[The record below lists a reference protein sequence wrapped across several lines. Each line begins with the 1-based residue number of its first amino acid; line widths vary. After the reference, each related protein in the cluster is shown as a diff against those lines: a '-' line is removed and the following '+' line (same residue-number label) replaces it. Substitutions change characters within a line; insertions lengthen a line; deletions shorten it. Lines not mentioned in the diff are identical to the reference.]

1 VTALSSAAVVGL
13 GYIGL
18 PTAVSLATGGLEVT
32 GVDTNP
38 GIVERV
44 NRGEAP
50 FAEPDLSVA
59 VSGAVAMG
67 RLRAQQKMPQ
77 ADAYVIAV
85 PTPFTMDH
93 EADPAERPPG
103 ARRGADP
110 EERPT
115 GAPRGADPG
124 GRPPGAPRRADL
136 SYITAAAEAVADV
149 LRGGEVIV
157 LESTAPPGTT
167 RRVSELIAARRPD
180 LHLPHVPDIHPD
192 VHVAH
197 CPERVLPG
205 RIMIEIATN
214 DRVIG
219 GLTPACA
226 ARAVELYQTFCHG
239 ALIVT
244 DAASAEMAKL
254 AENAYRDVNIAFAN
268 ELSLICQRLG
278 LDVWE
283 IRQMA
288 NHHPRVEILRPGPGV
303 GGHCIAV
310 DPWFIVEAA
319 PDLARLTAVARAV
332 NDHMPGHTAD
342 QIVATSRRFRDPR
355 IACLGLS
362 FKADVGDVRESPAVD
377 ITARIAAA
385 LPDVKILAVEPHL
398 SSLPGRLGDLG
409 NVVLADAEQA
419 IADSDVIA
427 LLVDHTC
434 FRAIKKTQLAGKV
447 VYDTR
452 GAWG

>member
-1 VTALSSAAVVGL
+1 MRVPNVTPLSSAAVVGL

-32 GVDTNP
+32 GVDVNP
-38 GIVERV
+38 DIVERV

-67 RLRAQQKMPQ
+67 RLRVQQEMPQ

-85 PTPFTMDH
+85 PTPFAGDH
-93 EADPAERPPG
+93 Q
-103 ARRGADP
+103 
-110 EERPT
+110 
-115 GAPRGADPG
+115 
-124 GRPPGAPRRADL
+124 ADL
-136 SYITAAAEAVADV
+136 SYVTEAAEAIAGV

-167 RRVSELIAARRPD
+167 QRVSELIAARRPD
-180 LHLPHVPDIHPD
+180 LHLPHVADITPD

-205 RIMIEIATN
+205 RVMIEIATN

-226 ARAVELYQTFCHG
+226 ERAAGLYRTFCRG
-239 ALIVT
+239 ALILT

-310 DPWFIVEAA
+310 DPWFIIEAA

-332 NDHMPGHTAD
+332 NDYMPGHTAD
-342 QIVATSRRFRDPR
+342 QIVATSRRFREPR

-362 FKADVGDVRESPAVD
+362 FKADVGDLRESPAVD
-377 ITARIAAA
+377 ITATIATA
-385 LPDVKILAVEPHL
+385 LPDVKILAVEPHAPK
-398 SSLPGRLGDLG
+398 LPARFEELE
-409 NVVLADAEQA
+409 NVIMTDAEHA
-419 IADSDVIA
+419 IAEADIIA
-427 LLVDHTC
+427 LLVDHSC
-434 FRAIKKTQLAGKV
+434 FRTIKKTQLAGKV

-452 GAWG
+452 GMWS

>member
-18 PTAVSLATGGLEVT
+18 PTAVSLATGGLEVI
-32 GVDTNP
+32 GVDVNP
-38 GIVERV
+38 EIVERV
-44 NRGEAP
+44 NRGETP

-67 RLRAQQKMPQ
+67 RLRAQREMPS

-85 PTPFTMDH
+85 PTPFTGDH
-93 EADPAERPPG
+93 
-103 ARRGADP
+103 
-110 EERPT
+110 T
-115 GAPRGADPG
+115 
-124 GRPPGAPRRADL
+124 ADL

-149 LRGGEVIV
+149 LHGGEVVV

-167 RRVSELIAARRPD
+167 RKVSELIAARRPD
-180 LHLPHVPDIHPD
+180 LHLPHVPDIPPD

-226 ARAVELYQTFCHG
+226 ERAVELYRTFCHG
-239 ALIVT
+239 ELIVT

-268 ELSLICQRLG
+268 ELSLICQHLG

-283 IRQMA
+283 IRQTA
-288 NHHPRVEILRPGPGV
+288 NHHPRVDILRPGPGV

-319 PDLARLTAVARAV
+319 PELARLTRTARAV
-332 NDHMPGHTAD
+332 NDHMPAHTAE

-362 FKADVGDVRESPAVD
+362 FKADVGDLRESPAVD
-377 ITARIAAA
+377 IAARIAAA
-385 LPDVKILAVEPHL
+385 LPDVKVLAVEPHVA
-398 SSLPGRLGDLG
+398 SLPGQLDELD
-409 NVVLADAEQA
+409 NVALTDVEHALAE
-419 IADSDVIA
+419 SDVIA
-427 LLVDHTC
+427 LLVDHSC
-434 FRAIKKTQLAGKV
+434 FRSIKKSQLAGKV

-452 GAWG
+452 GMWG

>member
-1 VTALSSAAVVGL
+1 VTAALSRAAVVGL

-18 PTAVSLATGGLEVT
+18 PTAVSLATGGLEVI
-32 GVDTNP
+32 GVDVNP

-44 NRGEAP
+44 NRGETP

-67 RLRAQQKMPQ
+67 RLRAQQEMPQ

-85 PTPFTMDH
+85 PTPFTGDH
-93 EADPAERPPG
+93 DAE
-103 ARRGADP
+103 
-110 EERPT
+110 
-115 GAPRGADPG
+115 PG
-124 GRPPGAPRRADL
+124 GRPPGTPRADL
-136 SYITAAAEAVADV
+136 SYVMAAAEAIADV

-180 LHLPHVPDIHPD
+180 LHLPHVPDIPPD

-205 RIMIEIATN
+205 RVMIEIATN

-226 ARAVELYQTFCHG
+226 ARAAELYRTFCRG
-239 ALIVT
+239 ELIV
-244 DAASAEMAKL
+244 KL

-268 ELSLICQRLG
+268 ELLLICQRLG

-319 PDLARLTAVARAV
+319 PDQARLIRAARAV
-332 NDHMPGHTAD
+332 NDQMPAHTAD
-342 QIVATSRRFRDPR
+342 QIVTTSRRFREPR

-362 FKADVGDVRESPAVD
+362 FKADVGDLRESPAVD
-377 ITARIAAA
+377 ITARVAAA
-385 LPDVKILAVEPHL
+385 LPDVKILVAEPHAP
-398 SSLPGRLGDLG
+398 SLPGELDELG
-409 NVVLADAEQA
+409 NVVMTDAEHA
-419 IADSDVIA
+419 IAESDVIA
-427 LLVDHTC
+427 LLVDHSC
-434 FRAIKKTQLAGKV
+434 FRAIKKTQLTGKV

-452 GAWG
+452 GMWG

>member
-1 VTALSSAAVVGL
+1 MRAPDVTALSSAVVVGL

-18 PTAVSLATGGLEVT
+18 PTAVSLATGGLEVI
-32 GVDTNP
+32 GVDVNP
-38 GIVERV
+38 DIVERV
-44 NRGEAP
+44 NRGETP

-67 RLRAQQKMPQ
+67 RLRAQQDVPS

-85 PTPFTMDH
+85 PTPFTGDH
-93 EADPAERPPG
+93 S
-103 ARRGADP
+103 
-110 EERPT
+110 
-115 GAPRGADPG
+115 ADPG
-124 GRPPGAPRRADL
+124 GRPPGAPRCADL
-136 SYITAAAEAVADV
+136 SYVTAAAEAVAEV

-167 RRVSELIAARRPD
+167 RMVSELIAARRPD
-180 LHLPHVPDIHPD
+180 LHLPHVPDVPPD

-226 ARAVELYQTFCHG
+226 ARAVELYRTFCHG
-239 ALIVT
+239 ELIVT
-244 DAASAEMAKL
+244 DATSAEMAKL

-310 DPWFIVEAA
+310 DPWFIIEAA

-332 NDHMPGHTAD
+332 NDHMPAHTAD
-342 QIVATSRRFRDPR
+342 QIVATSRRFREPR

-362 FKADVGDVRESPAVD
+362 FKADVGDLRESPAVD
-377 ITARIAAA
+377 ITARVAAA
-385 LPDVKILAVEPHL
+385 LPEVKILVAEPHAPA
-398 SSLPGRLGDLG
+398 LPAQLDGLG
-409 NVVLADAEQA
+409 NVVMTDAEHA
-419 IADSDVIA
+419 VAESDVIA
-427 LLVDHTC
+427 LLVDHSC

-452 GAWG
+452 GMWG

>member
-1 VTALSSAAVVGL
+1 VTVSPQGSSVTALSTVAVVGL

-32 GVDTNP
+32 GVDVNP
-38 GIVERV
+38 DVVERV
-44 NRGEAP
+44 NRGEAT

-67 RLRAQQKMPQ
+67 RLRAQREMPS
-77 ADAYVIAV
+77 ADAFVIAV
-85 PTPFTMDH
+85 PTPFTGDH
-93 EADPAERPPG
+93 I
-103 ARRGADP
+103 
-110 EERPT
+110 
-115 GAPRGADPG
+115 
-124 GRPPGAPRRADL
+124 ADL
-136 SYITAAAEAVADV
+136 SYITAAAEVVAGV

-180 LHLPHVPDIHPD
+180 LHLPHVPDVPPD
-192 VHVAH
+192 VYVAH

-226 ARAVELYQTFCHG
+226 ARAAELYRTFCRG
-239 ALIVT
+239 ELIVT

-310 DPWFIVEAA
+310 DPWFIVESA
-319 PDLARLTAVARAV
+319 PDLARLTRTAREI
-332 NDHMPGHTAD
+332 NDQMPAHTAE
-342 QIVATSRRFRDPR
+342 QVVATSRRFRDPR

-362 FKADVGDVRESPAVD
+362 FKGDVGDLRESPAVD

-385 LPDVKILAVEPHL
+385 LPDVKILVVEPHA
-398 SSLPGRLGDLG
+398 SALPALLDSCA
-409 NVVLADAEQA
+409 NVVMTDAEHA
-419 IADSDVIA
+419 IAESDVIA
-427 LLVDHTC
+427 LLVDHGC
-434 FRAIKKTQLAGKV
+434 FRSIKKTQLAGKV

-452 GAWG
+452 GMWG

>member
-1 VTALSSAAVVGL
+1 MTALSSVAVVGL

-18 PTAVSLATGGLEVT
+18 PTAVSLATGGLEVI
-32 GVDTNP
+32 GVDVNP
-38 GIVERV
+38 DIVERV
-44 NRGEAP
+44 SRGETP

-67 RLRAQQKMPQ
+67 RLTAQREMPS

-85 PTPFTMDH
+85 PTPFTGDH
-93 EADPAERPPG
+93 
-103 ARRGADP
+103 
-110 EERPT
+110 
-115 GAPRGADPG
+115 
-124 GRPPGAPRRADL
+124 RADL
-136 SYITAAAEAVADV
+136 SYITAAAEAVADA

-180 LHLPHVPDIHPD
+180 LHLPHVPDVPPD

-226 ARAVELYQTFCHG
+226 ARAVELYRTFCHG
-239 ALIVT
+239 ELIVT

-310 DPWFIVEAA
+310 DPWFIVESA
-319 PDLARLTAVARAV
+319 PELARLIRIARDV
-332 NDHMPGHTAD
+332 NDQMPEHTAER
-342 QIVATSRRFRDPR
+342 IVATSRRFRDPR

-362 FKADVGDVRESPAVD
+362 FKADVGDLRESPAVD

-385 LPDVKILAVEPHL
+385 LPDVKILAVEPHAP
-398 SSLPGRLGDLG
+398 SLPSQLDSCG
-409 NVVLADAEQA
+409 NVVMTDAEHA
-419 IADSDVIA
+419 VAESDVIA
-427 LLVDHTC
+427 LLVDHSC

-452 GAWG
+452 GMWG

>member
-1 VTALSSAAVVGL
+1 MTALSSAAVVGL

-18 PTAVSLATGGLEVT
+18 PTAVSLATGGLEVI
-32 GVDTNP
+32 GVDVNP
-38 GIVERV
+38 DIVERV
-44 NRGEAP
+44 NRGETP
-50 FAEPDLSVA
+50 FDEPDLSVA

-67 RLRAQQKMPQ
+67 RLRAQREMPV

-85 PTPFTMDH
+85 PTPFTADH
-93 EADPAERPPG
+93 K
-103 ARRGADP
+103 
-110 EERPT
+110 
-115 GAPRGADPG
+115 
-124 GRPPGAPRRADL
+124 ADL
-136 SYITAAAEAVADV
+136 SYITAAAGAVAAV
-149 LRGGEVIV
+149 LHGGEVIV

-167 RRVSELIAARRPD
+167 RMVSELIAARCPD
-180 LHLPHVPDIHPD
+180 LHLPHVTDVSPD

-226 ARAVELYQTFCHG
+226 ARAAELYRTFCRG
-239 ALIVT
+239 ELIVT

-268 ELSLICQRLG
+268 ELALICQRLG

-310 DPWFIVEAA
+310 DPWFIVESA
-319 PDLARLTAVARAV
+319 PDLAELIRTARGV
-332 NDHMPGHTAD
+332 NDRMPSHTAD
-342 QIVATSRRFRDPR
+342 RIVATSRRFRDPR

-362 FKADVGDVRESPAVD
+362 FKADVGDLRESPAVD

-385 LPDVKILAVEPHL
+385 VPDVKILAVEPHVAT
-398 SSLPGRLGDLG
+398 LPGQFDDLD
-409 NVVLADAEQA
+409 NVVLTDVEHAVAEAD
-419 IADSDVIA
+419 VVA
-427 LLVDHTC
+427 LLVDHGC

-452 GAWG
+452 GMWD

>member
-1 VTALSSAAVVGL
+1 MRAPIVTPIASAAVVGL

-18 PTAVSLATGGLEVT
+18 PTAASLATGGLEVI
-32 GVDTNP
+32 GVDVNP
-38 GIVERV
+38 DIVERV
-44 NRGEAP
+44 NKGETP

-67 RLRAQQKMPQ
+67 RLKAQQEMAS
-77 ADAYVIAV
+77 ADAYIIAV
-85 PTPFTMDH
+85 PTPFTGDH
-93 EADPAERPPG
+93 G
-103 ARRGADP
+103 V
-110 EERPT
+110 
-115 GAPRGADPG
+115 DPG
-124 GRPPGAPRRADL
+124 ERSHAAPRRADL
-136 SYITAAAEAVADV
+136 SYITAAAEAIADV

-167 RRVSELIAARRPD
+167 RHISELIAARRPD
-180 LHLPHVPDIHPD
+180 LHLPHVPDIPPD

-226 ARAVELYQTFCHG
+226 ERAADLYRTFCHG
-239 ALIVT
+239 ELIIT

-288 NHHPRVEILRPGPGV
+288 NHHPRVDILKPGPGV

-310 DPWFIVEAA
+310 DPWFIIESA
-319 PDLARLTAVARAV
+319 PDLARLIRAARGI
-332 NDHMPGHTAD
+332 NDHMPAHTAE
-342 QIVATSRRFRDPR
+342 QIVTTCRRFRDPR
-355 IACLGLS
+355 IAVFGLS
-362 FKADVGDVRESPAVD
+362 FKADVGDLRESPAVD

-385 LPDVKILAVEPHL
+385 LPDVKILVVEPHAP
-398 SSLPGRLGDLG
+398 SLPGQLDSCA
-409 NVVLADAEQA
+409 NVVMTDVEHA
-419 IADSDVIA
+419 IAESDVIA
-427 LLVDHTC
+427 LLVDHSC
-434 FRAIKKTQLAGKV
+434 FRAIKKTQLVGKV

-452 GAWG
+452 GMWE

>member
-1 VTALSSAAVVGL
+1 MTAISSAAVVGL

-18 PTAVSLATGGLEVT
+18 PTAVSLATGGLEVI
-32 GVDTNP
+32 GVDVNP
-38 GIVERV
+38 DIVDRV
-44 NRGEAP
+44 NRGETP

-67 RLRAQQKMPQ
+67 RLRAQQDMPA
-77 ADAYVIAV
+77 ADAYIIAV
-85 PTPFTMDH
+85 PTPFAGDH
-93 EADPAERPPG
+93 Q
-103 ARRGADP
+103 
-110 EERPT
+110 
-115 GAPRGADPG
+115 
-124 GRPPGAPRRADL
+124 ADL
-136 SYITAAAEAVADV
+136 SYITAAAEAIAGV

-167 RRVSELIAARRPD
+167 RRVSELIAASRPD
-180 LHLPHVPDIHPD
+180 LHLPHVPDIPPD

-226 ARAVELYQTFCHG
+226 ARAAELYRTFCHG
-239 ALIVT
+239 ELILT
-244 DAASAEMAKL
+244 DATSAEMAKL

-288 NHHPRVEILRPGPGV
+288 NHHPRVDILRPGPGV

-310 DPWFIVEAA
+310 DPWFIVESA
-319 PDLARLTAVARAV
+319 PDLARLIGTARGV
-332 NDHMPGHTAD
+332 NDHMPAHTAE
-342 QIVATSRRFRDPR
+342 QIVATSRRFREPR

-362 FKADVGDVRESPAVD
+362 FKADVGDLRESPAVD
-377 ITARIAAA
+377 IAAWIAAA
-385 LPDVKILAVEPHL
+385 LPDVKIHVVEPHAP
-398 SSLPGRLGDLG
+398 SLPGLLDSCA
-409 NVVLADAEQA
+409 NVVMTDVEHA
-419 IADSDVIA
+419 IAESDVIA
-427 LLVDHTC
+427 LLVDHSC

-452 GAWG
+452 GMWE

>member
-18 PTAVSLATGGLEVT
+18 PTAVSLATGGLEVI
-32 GVDTNP
+32 GVDVNSE
-38 GIVERV
+38 VVDRV
-44 NRGEAP
+44 NRGETP

-67 RLRAQQKMPQ
+67 RLRAQREMPS

-85 PTPFTMDH
+85 PTPFTGDH
-93 EADPAERPPG
+93 D
-103 ARRGADP
+103 
-110 EERPT
+110 
-115 GAPRGADPG
+115 ADPG
-124 GRPPGAPRRADL
+124 GRPAGPPRRADL

-149 LRGGEVIV
+149 LRGGEVVV

-180 LHLPHVPDIHPD
+180 LHLPHVPDVAPD

-226 ARAVELYQTFCHG
+226 ARAVELYRTFCHG
-239 ALIVT
+239 ELIVT

-310 DPWFIVEAA
+310 DPWFLVESA
-319 PDLARLTAVARAV
+319 PDLAQLTRTAREV
-332 NDHMPGHTAD
+332 NDHMPAHTAE
-342 QIVATSRRFRDPR
+342 QIVATCRRFRDPR
-355 IACLGLS
+355 IACLGLA
-362 FKADVGDVRESPAVD
+362 FKADVEDLRESPAVD
-377 ITARIAAA
+377 ITARVAAA
-385 LPDVKILAVEPHL
+385 LPDVKILAVEPHAP
-398 SSLPGRLGDLG
+398 SLPGQFDDLD
-409 NVVLADAEQA
+409 NVVLTDAEHA
-419 IADSDVIA
+419 IAESDVIA
-427 LLVDHTC
+427 LLVDHSC
-434 FRAIKKTQLAGKV
+434 FRTIKKTQLAGKV

-452 GAWG
+452 GMWE

>member
-1 VTALSSAAVVGL
+1 VTAPATVAVVGL

-18 PTAVSLATGGLEVT
+18 PTAVSLATGGLEVI
-32 GVDTNP
+32 GVDVNAT
-38 GIVERV
+38 IVAAV
-44 NRGEAP
+44 NQGQAP

-67 RLRAQQKMPQ
+67 RLRAQAEMPA

-85 PTPFTMDH
+85 PTPFTADH
-93 EADPAERPPG
+93 HP
-103 ARRGADP
+103 
-110 EERPT
+110 
-115 GAPRGADPG
+115 
-124 GRPPGAPRRADL
+124 DL
-136 SYITAAAEAVADV
+136 GYIMAAAEAVACV

-167 RRVSELIAARRPD
+167 RRVSELIAARRGD
-180 LHLPHVPDIHPD
+180 LHLPHMPDIPPD

-205 RIMIEIATN
+205 RIMIEIVAN

-226 ARAVELYQTFCHG
+226 EHAAELYRTFCRG
-239 ALIVT
+239 ELFLT

-268 ELSLICQRLG
+268 ELALICQRLG

-288 NHHPRVEILRPGPGV
+288 NHHPRVQILRPGPGV
-303 GGHCIAV
+303 GGHCVAV
-310 DPWFIVEAA
+310 DPWFIVDCA
-319 PDLARLTAVARAV
+319 PDLARLTAAARTV
-332 NDHMPGHTAD
+332 NDCMPEHTAR
-342 QIVATSRRFRDPR
+342 QIVATSRRFRDPT
-355 IACLGLS
+355 IALLGLA
-362 FKADVGDVRESPAVD
+362 FKADVGDLRQSPAVE
-377 ITARIAAA
+377 ITARVAAA
-385 LPDVKILAVEPHL
+385 LPDVKILVAEPHAQ
-398 SSLPGRLGDLG
+398 SLPGELAALG
-409 NVVLADAEQA
+409 NVMMTDAGHAVAE
-419 IADSDVIA
+419 SDVLA
-427 LLVDHTC
+427 LLVDHSC
-434 FRAIKKTQLAGKV
+434 FRSIKKTQLAGKV

-452 GAWG
+452 GMWG

>member
-1 VTALSSAAVVGL
+1 MLFDYDKLQDVATPEISVPARASAPVAVVGL

-18 PTAVSLATGGLEVT
+18 PTAVSLATGGLDVV
-32 GVDTNP
+32 GVDISP
-38 GIVERV
+38 GIVELV

-50 FAEPDLSVA
+50 FAEPDLSVG

-67 RLRAQQKMPQ
+67 RLTAQREMPE
-77 ADAYVIAV
+77 ASAYIIAV
-85 PTPFTMDH
+85 PTPF
-93 EADPAERPPG
+93 ADGNRP
-103 ARRGADP
+103 DL
-110 EERPT
+110 
-115 GAPRGADPG
+115 
-124 GRPPGAPRRADL
+124 RAV
-136 SYITAAAEAVADV
+136 TAAAEAIAPV

-157 LESTAPPGTT
+157 LESTVPPGTT
-167 RRVSELIAARRPD
+167 RRISELIAALRPD
-180 LHLPHVPDIHPD
+180 LRLPHAGDDAPD
-192 VHVAH
+192 VHLAH

-226 ARAVELYQTFCHG
+226 ARAAGLYRTFCHG
-239 ALIVT
+239 ELIIT

-268 ELSLICQRLG
+268 ELSLICQQLG

-310 DPWFIVEAA
+310 DPWFIVDAA
-319 PDLARLTAVARAV
+319 PELSTLIRTARQV
-332 NDHMPGHTAD
+332 NDHMPAHTAE
-342 QIVATSRRFRDPR
+342 QIVATSRRFREPR

-362 FKADVGDVRESPAVD
+362 FKADVGDLRGSPAVE
-377 ITARIAAA
+377 IVRQVAAA
-385 LPDVKILAVEPHL
+385 LPDIKVLAVEPHAAA
-398 SSLPGRLGDLG
+398 LPDQLDSLG
-409 NVVLADAEQA
+409 NVVLADTQHALQDA
-419 IADSDVIA
+419 DVIA
-427 LLVDHTC
+427 LLTDHSC
-434 FRAIKKTQLAGKV
+434 FRSIRKTALAGKV

-452 GAWG
+452 GMWA

>member
-38 GIVERV
+38 SIVERV

-67 RLRAQQKMPQ
+67 RLRAQREMPQ

-85 PTPFTMDH
+85 PTPFTMD
-93 EADPAERPPG
+93 DDG
-103 ARRGADP
+103 A
-110 EERPT
+110 
-115 GAPRGADPG
+115 
-124 GRPPGAPRRADL
+124 APRRADL

-226 ARAVELYQTFCHG
+226 ARAVELYRTFCHG
-239 ALIVT
+239 ELIVT

-310 DPWFIVEAA
+310 DPWFIVESA

-332 NDHMPGHTAD
+332 NDHMPAHTAD

-398 SSLPGRLGDLG
+398 AALPGPLDDLG

-419 IADSDVIA
+419 IAESDVIA
-427 LLVDHTC
+427 LLVDHSY

-452 GAWG
+452 GAW

>member
-1 VTALSSAAVVGL
+1 MTPISTVAVVGL

-18 PTAVSLATGGLEVT
+18 PTAVSLATGGLEVI
-32 GVDTNP
+32 GVDVNP
-38 GIVERV
+38 EIVERV
-44 NRGEAP
+44 NRGETP

-67 RLRAQQKMPQ
+67 RLRAQQEMPP

-85 PTPFTMDH
+85 PTPFTGD
-93 EADPAERPPG
+93 R
-103 ARRGADP
+103 
-110 EERPT
+110 
-115 GAPRGADPG
+115 ADPG

-136 SYITAAAEAVADV
+136 SYITAAAEAVAAV

-180 LHLPHVPDIHPD
+180 LHLPHVPDVPPD
-192 VHVAH
+192 VYVAH

-226 ARAVELYQTFCHG
+226 ARAAELYRTFTRG
-239 ALIVT
+239 ELIVT

-310 DPWFIVEAA
+310 DPWFIVESA
-319 PDLARLTAVARAV
+319 PDLARLTRTARDV
-332 NDHMPGHTAD
+332 NDQMPAHTAD
-342 QIVATSRRFRDPR
+342 RIVATSRRFRDPK

-362 FKADVGDVRESPAVD
+362 FKADVGDLRESPAVD

-385 LPDVKILAVEPHL
+385 LPDVKVLAVEPHAP
-398 SSLPGRLGDLG
+398 SLPGQLDSCG
-409 NVVLADAEQA
+409 NVAMTDVEHAVAE
-419 IADSDVIA
+419 SDVIA
-427 LLVDHTC
+427 LLVDHSC
-434 FRAIKKTQLAGKV
+434 FRSIKKTQLAGKV

-452 GAWG
+452 GMWG

>member
-1 VTALSSAAVVGL
+1 VTGISSVAVVGL

-32 GVDTNP
+32 GVDVNP
-38 GIVERV
+38 DIVERV

-67 RLRAQQKMPQ
+67 RLRAQREVPP

-85 PTPFTMDH
+85 PTPFTGDH
-93 EADPAERPPG
+93 
-103 ARRGADP
+103 
-110 EERPT
+110 
-115 GAPRGADPG
+115 
-124 GRPPGAPRRADL
+124 RADL
-136 SYITAAAEAVADV
+136 SYITAAAEAVAGA

-180 LHLPHVPDIHPD
+180 LHLPH

-226 ARAVELYQTFCHG
+226 ARAVELYRTFCHG
-239 ALIVT
+239 ELIVT

-310 DPWFIVEAA
+310 DPWFIVESA
-319 PDLARLTAVARAV
+319 PDLARLTRTARDV
-332 NDHMPGHTAD
+332 NDQMPAHTAER
-342 QIVATSRRFRDPR
+342 IVATSRRFRDPR

-362 FKADVGDVRESPAVD
+362 FKADVGDLRESPAVD
-377 ITARIAAA
+377 ITARVAAA
-385 LPDVKILAVEPHL
+385 LPDVKILAVEPHAP
-398 SSLPGRLGDLG
+398 SLPGRLDACG
-409 NVVLADAEQA
+409 NVVLTDAEHA
-419 IADSDVIA
+419 IGDSDVIA
-427 LLVDHTC
+427 LLVDHAC

-452 GAWG
+452 GMWG

>member
-1 VTALSSAAVVGL
+1 VTAISSAAVVGL

-18 PTAVSLATGGLEVT
+18 PTAVSLATGGLEVI
-32 GVDTNP
+32 GVDVNL
-38 GIVERV
+38 GVVDRV
-44 NRGEAP
+44 NRGETP

-67 RLRAQQKMPQ
+67 RLRAQQDMPA
-77 ADAYVIAV
+77 ADAYIIAV
-85 PTPFTMDH
+85 PTPFAGDH
-93 EADPAERPPG
+93 Q
-103 ARRGADP
+103 
-110 EERPT
+110 
-115 GAPRGADPG
+115 
-124 GRPPGAPRRADL
+124 ADL
-136 SYITAAAEAVADV
+136 SYITAAAEAIAGV

-167 RRVSELIAARRPD
+167 RRVSELIAAHRPD
-180 LHLPHVPDIHPD
+180 LHLPHVPDIPPD

-226 ARAVELYQTFCHG
+226 SRAAELYRTFCHG
-239 ALIVT
+239 ELIQT
-244 DAASAEMAKL
+244 DATSAEMAKL

-288 NHHPRVEILRPGPGV
+288 NHHPRVDILRPGPGV

-310 DPWFIVEAA
+310 DPWFIVESA
-319 PDLARLTAVARAV
+319 PDLARLIGTARAV
-332 NDHMPGHTAD
+332 NDHMPGHTAE
-342 QIVATSRRFRDPR
+342 QIVATSRRFREPR

-362 FKADVGDVRESPAVD
+362 FKADVGDLRESPAVD
-377 ITARIAAA
+377 IAARVAAA
-385 LPDVKILAVEPHL
+385 LPDVKIHVVEPHAP
-398 SSLPGRLGDLG
+398 SLPGQLEHCP
-409 NVVLADAEQA
+409 NVVMTDVEHA
-419 IADSDVIA
+419 IAESDVIA
-427 LLVDHTC
+427 LLVDHSC

-452 GAWG
+452 GMWE

>member
-1 VTALSSAAVVGL
+1 VTPLSSAAVVGL

-32 GVDTNP
+32 GVDVNAD
-38 GIVERV
+38 IVERV
-44 NRGEAP
+44 NRGETP

-67 RLRAQQKMPQ
+67 RLHAQQAMPQ

-85 PTPFTMDH
+85 PTPFTGDH
-93 EADPAERPPG
+93 
-103 ARRGADP
+103 
-110 EERPT
+110 
-115 GAPRGADPG
+115 GADPG
-124 GRPPGAPRRADL
+124 GRPPGTPRADL
-136 SYITAAAEAVADV
+136 SYVTAAAEAIADV

-167 RRVSELIAARRPD
+167 QRVSELIANRRPD
-180 LHLPHVPDIHPD
+180 LRLPHVADIAPD

-205 RIMIEIATN
+205 RVMIEIATN

-226 ARAVELYQTFCHG
+226 ARAAELYRTFCRG
-239 ALIVT
+239 ELILT

-288 NHHPRVEILRPGPGV
+288 NHHPRVDILRPGPGV

-319 PDLARLTAVARAV
+319 PDLAGLICTARAV
-332 NDHMPGHTAD
+332 NDHMPEHTAD
-342 QIVATSRRFRDPR
+342 QIVATSRRFREPR

-362 FKADVGDVRESPAVD
+362 FKADVGDLRESPAVE

-385 LPDVKILAVEPHL
+385 LPDVKILVAEPHAP
-398 SSLPGRLGDLG
+398 SLPGELDELG
-409 NVVLADAEQA
+409 NVVMTDAEHA
-419 IADSDVIA
+419 IAESDVIA
-427 LLVDHTC
+427 LLVDHSC

-452 GAWG
+452 GMWA

>member
-1 VTALSSAAVVGL
+1 MPGRAPVAVVGL

-18 PTAVSLATGGLEVT
+18 PTAVSLATGGLDVV
-32 GVDTNP
+32 GVDISA
-38 GIVERV
+38 GIVELV

-67 RLRAQQKMPQ
+67 RLTAQRDMPQ
-77 ADAYVIAV
+77 AGAYIIAV
-85 PTPFTMDH
+85 PTPFATDH
-93 EADPAERPPG
+93 RPDLG
-103 ARRGADP
+103 AV
-110 EERPT
+110 
-115 GAPRGADPG
+115 
-124 GRPPGAPRRADL
+124 
-136 SYITAAAEAVADV
+136 IAAAEAIAPV

-157 LESTAPPGTT
+157 LESTVPPGTT
-167 RRVSELIAARRPD
+167 RRISELIGMLRPD
-180 LHLPHVPDIHPD
+180 LSLPHLPDEPPDIHL
-192 VHVAH
+192 AH

-214 DRVIG
+214 DRLIG

-226 ARAVELYQTFCHG
+226 EHAARLYRTFCHG
-239 ALIVT
+239 ELIIT

-268 ELSLICQRLG
+268 ELSLICEHLG

-283 IRQMA
+283 IRQLA

-310 DPWFIVEAA
+310 DPWFIVDSA
-319 PDLARLTAVARAV
+319 PELATLITTARQV
-332 NDHMPGHTAD
+332 NDHMPAHIAQ
-342 QIVATSRRFRDPR
+342 QIVVTSRRFREPR

-362 FKADVGDVRESPAVD
+362 FKADVGDLRGSPAVE
-377 ITARIAAA
+377 IVRQVAAA
-385 LPDVKILAVEPHL
+385 LPDVKVLTVEPHAAT
-398 SSLPGRLGDLG
+398 LPDQLDPLA
-409 NVVLADAEQA
+409 NVILADIQDA
-419 IADSDVIA
+419 IQDSDVVA
-427 LLVDHTC
+427 LLTDHSC
-434 FRAIKKTQLAGKV
+434 FRSIRRSQLAGKV

-452 GAWG
+452 GMWA

>member
-1 VTALSSAAVVGL
+1 VTALSSAVVVGL

-18 PTAVSLATGGLEVT
+18 PTAVSLATGGLEVI
-32 GVDTNP
+32 GVDVNP
-38 GIVERV
+38 DIVERV

-67 RLRAQQKMPQ
+67 RLRAQQEMPQ

-85 PTPFTMDH
+85 PTPFTVDH
-93 EADPAERPPG
+93 DSGRDGQPARSPYS
-103 ARRGADP
+103 
-110 EERPT
+110 
-115 GAPRGADPG
+115 
-124 GRPPGAPRRADL
+124 ADL
-136 SYITAAAEAVADV
+136 SYITAAAGAIAAV

-167 RRVSELIAARRPD
+167 RHVSELIAARRPD
-180 LHLPHVPDIHPD
+180 LHLPHVPDVPPD

-226 ARAVELYQTFCHG
+226 ARAAELYRTFCHG
-239 ALIVT
+239 KLIVT

-310 DPWFIVEAA
+310 DPWFIVQAA
-319 PDLARLTAVARAV
+319 PDLARLISAARAV
-332 NDHMPGHTAD
+332 NDHMPGHTAE
-342 QIVATSRRFRDPR
+342 QIVATCRRFRDPR

-362 FKADVGDVRESPAVD
+362 FKADVGDMRGSPAVD
-377 ITARIAAA
+377 ITARVAAA
-385 LPDVKILAVEPHL
+385 LPDVKVHVVEPHAAC
-398 SSLPGRLGDLG
+398 LPARLGELG
-409 NVVLADAEQA
+409 NVVLTDAEHA
-419 IADSDVIA
+419 VAESDVIA
-427 LLVDHTC
+427 LLVDHGC
-434 FRAIKKTQLAGKV
+434 FRAIKRTQLAGKV
-447 VYDTR
+447 VFDTR
-452 GAWG
+452 GMWT

>member
-1 VTALSSAAVVGL
+1 VSALSSAAVVGL

-18 PTAVSLATGGLEVT
+18 PTAVSLATGGLGVT
-32 GVDTNP
+32 GVDVNP
-38 GIVERV
+38 EIVERV
-44 NRGEAP
+44 NRGETP

-67 RLRAQQKMPQ
+67 RLRAQQEMPS

-85 PTPFTMDH
+85 PTPFTTEH
-93 EADPAERPPG
+93 
-103 ARRGADP
+103 
-110 EERPT
+110 T
-115 GAPRGADPG
+115 
-124 GRPPGAPRRADL
+124 ADL
-136 SYITAAAEAVADV
+136 SFITAAAEAVADV

-180 LHLPHVPDIHPD
+180 LHLPHVTDVPPD
-192 VHVAH
+192 VHIAH

-219 GLTPACA
+219 GLTPGCA
-226 ARAVELYQTFCHG
+226 ARAVELYRTFCHG
-239 ALIVT
+239 DLIVT

-268 ELSLICQRLG
+268 ELSLICGRLG

-310 DPWFIVEAA
+310 DPWFIVESA
-319 PDLARLTAVARAV
+319 PDLAQLTRTARAV
-332 NDHMPGHTAD
+332 NDHMPAHTAE

-355 IACLGLS
+355 IACLGLA
-362 FKADVGDVRESPAVD
+362 FKADVGDLRESPAVE

-385 LPDVKILAVEPHL
+385 LPDVKVLAVEPHVP
-398 SSLPGRLGDLG
+398 SLPGQLDDLD
-409 NVVLADAEQA
+409 NVVLTDASHA
-419 IADSDVIA
+419 VADSDVIA
-427 LLVDHTC
+427 LLVDHSC
-434 FRAIKKTQLAGKV
+434 FRAIKKSQLAGKV

-452 GAWG
+452 GMWA

>member
-1 VTALSSAAVVGL
+1 VR
-13 GYIGL
+13 
-18 PTAVSLATGGLEVT
+18 P
-32 GVDTNP
+32 D
-38 GIVERV
+38 IVEQV
-44 NRGEAP
+44 NSGLAP

-67 RLRAQQKMPQ
+67 RLRAQREMPQ

-85 PTPFTMDH
+85 PTPFTGDH
-93 EADPAERPPG
+93 
-103 ARRGADP
+103 
-110 EERPT
+110 
-115 GAPRGADPG
+115 GADPG
-124 GRPPGAPRRADL
+124 GTPRRADL
-136 SYITAAAEAVADV
+136 SYITAAAEAVAAV

-180 LHLPHVPDIHPD
+180 LHLPHVPDVPPD

-226 ARAVELYQTFCHG
+226 ARAVELYRTFCHG
-239 ALIVT
+239 ELIIT

-283 IRQMA
+283 IRQLA
-288 NHHPRVEILRPGPGV
+288 NHHPRVQILRPGPGV

-310 DPWFIVEAA
+310 DPWFIVDAA
-319 PDLARLTAVARAV
+319 PEQARLVAAARQV
-332 NDHMPGHTAD
+332 NDHMPTHTAER
-342 QIVATSRRFRDPR
+342 IVATSRRFREPR

-362 FKADVGDVRESPAVD
+362 FKADVGDLRGSPAVE
-377 ITARIAAA
+377 IVRQVAAA
-385 LPDVKILAVEPHL
+385 LPEVKVLAADPHVAA
-398 SSLPGRLGDLG
+398 LPDQLDSLG
-409 NVVLADAEQA
+409 NVVLADAQQA
-419 IADSDVIA
+419 IQDADVVA
-427 LLVDHTC
+427 LLTDHGC
-434 FRAIKKTQLAGKV
+434 FRSIRKSQLAGKV

-452 GAWG
+452 GMWA

>member
-1 VTALSSAAVVGL
+1 MAAPETVRPEYQRPDPGPPDPPRSVAVVGL

-18 PTAVSLATGGLEVT
+18 PTAVCLATGGLDVT
-32 GVDTNP
+32 GVDVSP
-38 GIVERV
+38 GIVELV

-67 RLRAQQKMPQ
+67 RLTAQREMP
-77 ADAYVIAV
+77 AAGAYIIAV
-85 PTPFTMDH
+85 PTPF
-93 EADPAERPPG
+93 ADGHRP
-103 ARRGADP
+103 
-110 EERPT
+110 
-115 GAPRGADPG
+115 
-124 GRPPGAPRRADL
+124 DL
-136 SYITAAAEAVADV
+136 TAVTAAARAIAPV

-157 LESTAPPGTT
+157 LESTVPPGTT
-167 RRVSELIAARRPD
+167 RRISELIGSLRPD
-180 LHLPHVPDIHPD
+180 LRLPRVGGDAPD
-192 VHVAH
+192 VHLAH

-226 ARAVELYQTFCHG
+226 ARAAGLYRTFCHG
-239 ALIVT
+239 ELLIT

-254 AENAYRDVNIAFAN
+254 AENAYRDVNIAYAN

-283 IRQMA
+283 IRQLA
-288 NHHPRVEILRPGPGV
+288 NHHPRVDILRPGPGV

-310 DPWFIVEAA
+310 DPWFIIDAA
-319 PDLARLTAVARAV
+319 PEQATLIAAARLV
-332 NDHMPGHTAD
+332 NDQMPGHTAA
-342 QIVATSRRFRDPR
+342 QIVATSRRFREPR

-362 FKADVGDVRESPAVD
+362 FKADVGDLRGSPAVEIVRQVAAELPD
-377 ITARIAAA
+377 TKVLAAEPHAAA
-385 LPDVKILAVEPHL
+385 LPDVLD
-398 SSLPGRLGDLG
+398 GLG
-409 NVVLADAEQA
+409 NVVLTDTHDALRDAD
-419 IADSDVIA
+419 IVA
-427 LLVDHTC
+427 LLTDHSC
-434 FRAIKKTQLAGKV
+434 FRAIRRTALAGKV

-452 GAWG
+452 GLWA